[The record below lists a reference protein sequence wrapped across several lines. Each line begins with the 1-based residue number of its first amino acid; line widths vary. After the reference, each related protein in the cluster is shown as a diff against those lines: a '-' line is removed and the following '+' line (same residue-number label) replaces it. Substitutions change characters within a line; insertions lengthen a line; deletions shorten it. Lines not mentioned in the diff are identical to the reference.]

1 MAQVAALTYAA
12 DMLPRQVAPGDRVQ
26 IWGARPGQIVE
37 GLRSV
42 VVEFIATGYAG
53 VQEFEVWNAER
64 FDGSVAIY
72 GEW

>member
-1 MAQVAALTYAA
+1 MAQAAALTYAA
-12 DMLPRQVAPGDRVQ
+12 RVLPLQVAPGDEVQ
-26 IWGARPGQIVE
+26 IWGARSGQIVE

-42 VVEFIATGYAG
+42 VVEFIVTGYVG

-64 FDGSVAIY
+64 FDGSVSIY